1 MGNLVNLPNITPEVM
16 NGLDLHENKNNV
28 VSKFNKKNYLNTRLE
43 DGETEKELTIRLL
56 PMDLNTGNPFVLTH
70 FHSVKV
76 PKEIFGTEWKSYL
89 CLKKNPDIDHSVYG
103 NKCPF
108 CELNAKAYEMSEK
121 ETDIVKK
128 TALQKLS
135 IANKSTETVIVRCI
149 ERGHEEDG
157 VKFWKFNIRQK
168 DKMDPY
174 NQIMR
179 LYNRYLQKSREKGN
193 GDENI
198 LDLFKGRDLI
208 VTITDGNAA
217 PSIQCDSEVTP
228 LSQDEEQ
235 LKAWVYDEK
244 KWTDVF
250 TPKDYDYLTLV
261 SEQKYPWWDKEN
273 SKWVDRD
280 EFNKRHEA
288 DDATLKEAESKA
300 DDALKNDSPEVQKK
314 KKEDKEFI
322 QSIVLEDNDKDD
334 DLPF

>member
-1 MGNLVNLPNITPEVM
+1 MGNLVNLPNITPDVM
-16 NGLDLHENKNNV
+16 NGLDLHENKNAV
-28 VSKFNKKNYLNTRLE
+28 TSKFNKKNYLNTRLE

-56 PMDLNTGNPFVLTH
+56 PMNLSTGNPFVLTH

-76 PKEIFGTEWKSYL
+76 PKDIFGTEWKSYL
-89 CLKKNPDIDHSVYG
+89 CLKKNPDIDHNVYG

-108 CELNAKAYEMSEK
+108 CELNAKAYELSEK

-135 IANKSTETVIVRCI
+135 IANKSIETVIVRCI
-149 ERGHEEDG
+149 ERGHEDDG
-157 VKFWKFNIRQK
+157 VKFWKFNIRAK

-179 LYNRYLQKSREKGN
+179 LYNRYLQKSREKN
-193 GDENI
+193 LPDENI
-198 LDLFKGRDLI
+198 LDLFNGRDLI
-208 VTITDGNAA
+208 VTITDGNSA
-217 PSIQCDSEVTP
+217 PVIQCDSEPSP
-228 LSQDEEQ
+228 LSTNEE
-235 LKAWVYDEK
+235 LVKKWVYDEK

-273 SKWVDRD
+273 NKWVDRE
-280 EFNKRHEA
+280 EFNKRNENKESELKKEEQEA
-288 DDATLKEAESKA
+288 DL
-300 DDALKNDSPEVQKK
+300 ALKNETPEVIEKK
-314 KKEDKEFI
+314 AKDKEFI
-322 QSIVLEDNDKDD
+322 KSIVIEDTED